1 MKKSLFFIAALC
13 LLTQLQ
19 AQIELI
25 KQKPDA
31 INGKGKI
38 YALIIGISDYENIGD
53 LNYADE
59 DAQDFYDFLVK
70 ESALG
75 IDSNNVRLLL
85 NKNATSANVGKELLK
100 LKNRME
106 EGSTFFFYFAGHG
119 DANGEA
125 QAFLLASDLP
135 PVEDPSLYAFGGG
148 VIHVYFIKDEIR
160 KIITDKKANVILV
173 TDACRTNEL
182 AGSKEGTKAY
192 VNKIME
198 QNSGEIQFISCAAD
212 EKSEE
217 SDSWGQGRG
226 VFSYFFMNGL
236 RGLADNRPPDGKVTV
251 RELYDYVQRNVEE
264 ATVVT
269 DEDLIAVTGKAFR
282 QSPQYCCTEKQ
293 NATLVL
299 VNDAVKQNAIAKMAA
314 AEHTI
319 KLASNKGRSAIR
331 ALQTNDSVLKDLY
344 NKFYDALD
352 NKKLT
357 SPKGK
362 SAWDYYTAFK
372 NRSGKNGPG
381 VFDATEDMKA
391 ALLNDAQ
398 ITINAFYSY
407 NDKWGMSDKTKRD
420 FYEEGVEKLRKA
432 RSLMAADDPN
442 SPIVKLTRQCMEA
455 AGIFASNQP
464 NDWKRGIKMMDSA
477 IAAFPTNPLP
487 LFLKG
492 RLLYNMAS
500 YDSAL
505 VYLRK
510 SHKIAPRWSMPT
522 IGISDVYSELEEY
535 DSVETLLNEVIEKN
549 PVAIAYFKLGY
560 HYGEHKDD
568 YYNAVYYSK
577 MAHELAP
584 EKTNIINNIGAYYE
598 KLGEE
603 DSALVYY
610 ERAYS
615 LDSNNAFTLCNIGK
629 HYLEKGY
636 YEKAEEALLRALKAD
651 STESVAHRALGDLY
665 LKKCN
670 LYQYKL
676 GQRLNYW
683 NQSVASYEKAIQ
695 FKPADKYLYSAK
707 AAAEA
712 EMDLA
717 LSEAT
722 MSRYLKHGKADAD
735 YYNEFGLIYLNNGD
749 SAKAMSTF
757 KKGIAADSNFYYPYF
772 NVGEIF
778 YYSNQWDSALYYY
791 DKAIN
796 ISSTT
801 NYLDYKIEKIND
813 KIQQEFDR
821 IELVATKERLLTAQ
835 NGDISAALELADIYL
850 SEGNNDSAYTLYLRV
865 IEEDPQTLSGTFL
878 SFFQSARYSQEHYID
893 TAMSI
898 LAKAAFE
905 RKDLNLAYE
914 YVYYVKDNS
923 SYFYKDE
930 EAVCEKLYLACEPSQ
945 PNDYRLSDM
954 AYYIALL
961 FNYKGDTE
969 KTLTW
974 LEKSLEK
981 GYWASTLAMD
991 YNFEHLSEN
1000 KQFKKLIKKYDKKQK
1015 QQAPVEDEYN
1025 WR

>member
-1 MKKSLFFIAALC
+1 MRKTVLVIVALC
-13 LLTQLQ
+13 VLTKLH

-25 KQKPDA
+25 KQKPET

-70 ESALG
+70 ESELG
-75 IDSNNVRLLL
+75 VDSNNVRLLL

-160 KIITDKKANVILV
+160 KIIAEKKTNVILV

-217 SDSWGQGRG
+217 SDTWGQGRG

-236 RGLADNRPPDGKVTV
+236 RGLADNRPADGKVTV

-269 DEDLIAVTGKAFR
+269 DEDIIAVTGKAFR

-293 NATLVL
+293 NSTLVL
-299 VNDAVKQNAIAKMAA
+299 VNNAVKQNAIAKMAA

-319 KLASNKGRSAIR
+319 KLASSKGRSAIR
-331 ALQTNDSVLKDLY
+331 TLQTNDSVLKDLY
-344 NKFYDALD
+344 NKLYDALD
-352 NKKLT
+352 SKQLV

-372 NRSGKNGPG
+372 NRAGKNSPY

-432 RSLMAADDPN
+432 RSLMASDDPN

-455 AGIFASNQP
+455 AGIFASNHP
-464 NDWKRGIKMMDSA
+464 DDWKRGIKMMDSA
-477 IAAFPTNPLP
+477 ITAFPTNPLP

-510 SHKIAPRWSMPT
+510 SRSIAPRWSMPT
-522 IGISDVYSELEEY
+522 IGISDVYSELGQY
-535 DSVETLLNEVIEKN
+535 DSVEVMLTEVVEKN

-560 HYGEHKDD
+560 HYGEHKED
-568 YYNAVYYSK
+568 YQNAVFYSK
-577 MAHELAP
+577 MAHTLAP

-598 KLGEE
+598 KQGEE

-610 ERAYS
+610 EMAYS

-629 HYLEKGY
+629 YHLEKGY
-636 YEKAEEALLRALKAD
+636 YEKAEEALQRALKAD
-651 STESVAHRALGDLY
+651 STEAVAHRSLGDLY
-665 LKKCN
+665 LKKSDF
-670 LYQYKL
+670 YQYKL
-676 GQRLNYW
+676 GQRLKFW
-683 NQSVASYEKAIQ
+683 NLSIASYEKAIKY
-695 FKPADKYLYSAK
+695 KPTDKYLYSVK
-707 AAAEA
+707 ASAESV
-712 EMDLA
+712 MDIA

-722 MSRYLKHGKADAD
+722 MNRYLKYGKADAD
-735 YYNEFGLIYLNNGD
+735 YYNEFGLIYLNNQD
-749 SAKAMSTF
+749 TVKALRTF
-757 KKGIAADSNFYYPYF
+757 KKGIDADSNFYYPYF
-772 NVGEIF
+772 NIGEIF
-778 YYSNQWDSALYYY
+778 YYGGQWDSALKYYE
-791 DKAIN
+791 KASNIN
-796 ISSTT
+796 SST
-801 NYLDYKIEKIND
+801 NYLGYKIEKIND
-813 KIQQEFDR
+813 KIQEEMDR
-821 IELVATKERLLTAQ
+821 IELVATKERLLAIQ
-835 NGDISAALELADIYL
+835 ADDINAALELADIYL
-850 SEGNNDSAYTLYLRV
+850 SEGNNDSAYTLYLHV
-865 IEEDPQTLSGTFL
+865 IEEDPLTLSGTFL
-878 SFFQSARYSQEHYID
+878 SFFQSARYSYDHFID
-893 TAMSI
+893 TAMFF
-898 LAKAAFE
+898 LAKAAQE
-905 RKDLNLAYE
+905 RKDLSLAYE
-914 YVYYVKDNS
+914 YVNYVKDNS
-923 SYFYKDE
+923 SYLYNDE
-930 EAVCEKLYLACEPSQ
+930 AATCEKLYLACEPSQ
-945 PNDYRLSDM
+945 PDDYRLTDI
-954 AYYIALL
+954 AYNIALL

-969 KTLTW
+969 KTLVW
-974 LEKSLEK
+974 LEMSLEK
-981 GYWASTLAMD
+981 GHWASSLSMD
-991 YNFEHLSEN
+991 YNFDNLSEN
-1000 KQFKKLIKKYDKKQK
+1000 KPFNKLIKKYSKKQK
-1015 QQAPVEDEYN
+1015 KQAPVEDEYN

>member
-1 MKKSLFFIAALC
+1 MRKTVLVIVSLFVFAH
-13 LLTQLQ
+13 LQ

-70 ESALG
+70 ESDLG
-75 IDSNNVRLLL
+75 VDSNNVRLLL

-106 EGSTFFFYFAGHG
+106 EGSNFFFYFAGHG

-160 KIITDKKANVILV
+160 KIITEKKTNVILV

-236 RGLADNRPPDGKVTV
+236 RGLADSRPADGKVTV

-264 ATVVT
+264 ATIVT

-331 ALQTNDSVLKDLY
+331 TLQTNDSVLKDLY
-344 NKFYDALD
+344 NKMYDALD
-352 NKKLT
+352 NKQLV

-362 SAWDYYTAFK
+362 SAWDYYSAFK
-372 NRSGKNGPG
+372 TRAGKNGPV
-381 VFDATEDMKA
+381 VFDATEDLKA

-432 RSLMAADDPN
+432 RSLMAPEDPN

-455 AGIFASNQP
+455 AGIFASSQP
-464 NDWKRGIKMMDSA
+464 EDWNRGIKMMDSA

-492 RLLYNMAS
+492 RLLHNMRS
-500 YDSAL
+500 FDSAL
-505 VYLRK
+505 VYLHK
-510 SHKIAPRWSMPT
+510 SHSIAPRWSMPT
-522 IGISDVYSELEEY
+522 IGISDVYSELGQY
-535 DSVETLLNEVIEKN
+535 DSVENILTAVIDKH
-549 PVAIAYFKLGY
+549 PIAIAYFKLGF
-560 HYGEHKDD
+560 HYGEHRED
-568 YYNAVYYSK
+568 YDNAVFYSK

-598 KLGEE
+598 KQGEE

-610 ERAYS
+610 EMAYS

-629 HYLEKGY
+629 YYLDKGLY
-636 YEKAEEALLRALKAD
+636 DEAEEALLRALKAD
-651 STESVAHRALGDLY
+651 STEAVVHRSLGDLY
-665 LKKCN
+665 LTKCKS
-670 LYQYKL
+670 YEYKL
-676 GQRLNYW
+676 GERLKYW
-683 NQSVASYEKAIQ
+683 KLSVASYEKAIRC
-695 FKPADKYLYSAK
+695 KPAEKYLYSAK

-712 EMDLA
+712 EVDMDLV
-717 LSEAT
+717 EVT
-722 MSRYLKHGKADAD
+722 MNRYSKYGKQDAD
-735 YYNEFGLIYLNNGD
+735 YYNEFALIYLNNKD
-749 SAKAMSTF
+749 TARAIDLF
-757 KKGIAADSNFYYPYF
+757 KKGIADDSTFYYPYF
-772 NVGEIF
+772 NIGEIF
-778 YYSNQWDSALYYY
+778 YYSNQWDSALKYYE
-791 DKAIN
+791 KAST
-796 ISSTT
+796 ISTEI
-801 NYLDYKIEKIND
+801 NYLGYKLEKIND
-813 KIQQEFDR
+813 RKQEEINR
-821 IELVATKERLLTAQ
+821 IELVELKEMLLESQQT
-835 NGDISAALELADIYL
+835 DIYAALELADVYL
-850 SEGNNDSAYTLYLRV
+850 DEGNNDSAYVLYLRV
-865 IEEDPQTLSGTFL
+865 IKEDPQTPPQTFL
-878 SFFQSARYSQEHYID
+878 SFYQSARYSYEQSVD
-893 TAMSI
+893 TAIMY
-898 LAKAAFE
+898 LAKAARE
-905 RKDLNLAYE
+905 RKDISLAYE
-914 YVYYVKDNS
+914 YILYVKDNS
-923 SYFYKDE
+923 GYLYNE
-930 EAVCEKLYLACEPSQ
+930 EAAECGKLYFACEPTQ
-945 PNDYRLSDM
+945 PDDYRLGDM
-954 AYYIALL
+954 AYYIAMVY
-961 FNYKGDTE
+961 NNSGDTE
-969 KTLTW
+969 KTLVW
-974 LEKSLEK
+974 LEESLKK
-981 GYWASTLAMD
+981 GYWASNLAMD
-991 YNFEHLSEN
+991 YNFDNLAEN
-1000 KQFKKLIKKYDKKQK
+1000 KKFKKLIKKYGKKQK
-1015 QQAPVEDEYN
+1015 QQSPVEDEYN